1 MSTSSS
7 VPPNPD
13 QLSPLPGVQRHIT
26 TNDPSTGLAKFHSS
40 TPGDWKT
47 FSPSM
52 AFNVIYTTS
61 VSPPSLSDETDIN
74 THDSLMSSGKLGL
87 VNPHGSVCRMV
98 DFGPSTDEEH
108 SKHIMHRTQSLDY
121 GIVISGEIECVL
133 DSGETRLMRQGDI
146 AVQRGT
152 MHAWRNASSTN
163 WARMAF
169 VLIESEKIVLE
180 GGKELGMDLEAAPEH
195 ARAILRGQQ

>member
-1 MSTSSS
+1 
-7 VPPNPD
+7 
-13 QLSPLPGVQRHIT
+13 
-26 TNDPSTGLAKFHSS
+26 
-40 TPGDWKT
+40 
-47 FSPSM
+47 M